1 MNERDK
7 ELADEAEAYADR
19 DFKGEINWAEAYESK
34 LIELVRAD
42 AMEVATRAA
51 NVSWSLVCK
60 KMVELEREACAKMC
74 EEMAYVDPKPHHYAN
89 AIRTVR
95 ARSQP

>member
-42 AMEVATRAA
+42 TMEAATRAA

-60 KMVELEREACAKMC
+60 KMVELEREACANLC
-74 EEMAYVDPKPHHYAN
+74 EENMFFATGEHHAK
-89 AIRTVR
+89 AIR
-95 ARSQP
+95 ARGQA